1 MAELNV
7 GLMPKGICEK
17 WKKEKKNNAKPQK
30 AEWPQRTFAVIS
42 ILHIFR
48 SMIGKNDFQKFE
60 VRWKCKLHTLPGI
73 IFAQVNKFLEIR
85 VPGDVGGSKQAA
97 TFSSAGYC
105 WENLS
110 VCDNKGIFSPHLH
123 KPPQANFKYLEMAA
137 FFRDLFLICSSLN
150 LCEQLTGEDF
160 MMKES
165 LRAASCADLCCAEV
179 IKCQHFY
186 AFNQSSGP
194 LSP

>member
-1 MAELNV
+1 MKDSCQKEIVKSGRKKKTAQNCKRLNDHNV
-7 GLMPKGICEK
+7 HLQWFPSSIFSEAWLEK
-17 WKKEKKNNAKPQK
+17 
-30 AEWPQRTFAVIS
+30 I
-42 ILHIFR
+42 
-48 SMIGKNDFQKFE
+48 
-60 VRWKCKLHTLPGI
+60 KLHTLPGI
-73 IFAQVNKFLEIR
+73 TFAQVNKFLEIR
-85 VPGDVGGSKQAA
+85 VPGDVCGSKQTA
-97 TFSSAGYC
+97 TFSSASYC

-165 LRAASCADLCCAEV
+165 CAPLRALTSVALRW
-179 IKCQHFY
+179 
-186 AFNQSSGP
+186 
-194 LSP
+194 

>member
-1 MAELNV
+1 MNSWQNGGV
-7 GLMPKGICEK
+7 K
-17 WKKEKKNNAKPQK
+17 WRTLAKRNLWKVEEKKKNSAKLQK
-30 AEWPQRTFAVIS
+30 AEWPQRTLAVIS

-48 SMIGKNDFQKFE
+48 SLIGKNDFQKFE

-73 IFAQVNKFLEIR
+73 TFAQVNKFLEIR
-85 VPGDVGGSKQAA
+85 VPGDVCGSKQTA
-97 TFSSAGYC
+97 TFRSASYC

-137 FFRDLFLICSSLN
+137 FFRDLFLVCSSLN

-165 LRAASCADLCCAEV
+165 CAPLRALTSVALRW
-179 IKCQHFY
+179 
-186 AFNQSSGP
+186 
-194 LSP
+194 